1 MESAMA
7 ILIGILV
14 AAGIYQMLAKNLV
27 RFVFGLIILGNAV
40 NLLLFTAGR
49 WTHRT
54 PPLIPAGADTLA
66 APAANALPQALVLT
80 AIVIGFAVLAYVLVL
95 FYRCYAVFGSLDP
108 EAIALQTQPPG
119 DDPSS
124 PATGKG
130 GGA

>member
-27 RFVFGLIILGNAV
+27 RFAFGLIIIGNAV

-54 PPLIPAGADTLA
+54 PPLIPAAADTLA
-66 APAANALPQALVLT
+66 SPAANALPQALVLT
-80 AIVIGFAVLAYVLVL
+80 AIVIGFAVLVYVLVL
-95 FYRCYAVFGSLDP
+95 FYRCYAVFGSLNP
-108 EAIALQTQPPG
+108 ETIAAQTQSTKVA
-119 DDPSS
+119 PSL
-124 PATGKG
+124 PETGNG